1 MCNSCTYILPFYIQ
15 KVVHKGQL
23 SKCPEKGSRM
33 KTVLPDNLKILLM
46 FFDERSCRRWLILQ
60 LHPQGIH
67 CPSCG
72 APQDSDRIREL
83 AYSFKRLRCR
93 ECGHRFNAF
102 SGTAFERTQMSAQQI
117 VLLLMLFRLGRSDAE
132 ISRAASV
139 SRPTVGRWR
148 RAFRAAG
155 SRIV

>member
-1 MCNSCTYILPFYIQ
+1 
-15 KVVHKGQL
+15 
-23 SKCPEKGSRM
+23 M

-67 CPSCG
+67 CPRCE

-93 ECGHRFNAF
+93 ECAHRFNAF

-132 ISRAASV
+132 ISRAARV

-148 RAFRAAG
+148 RYFRACG